1 MKAVAKRLSA
11 AALTAAVLTSV
22 VGVQAASASADA
34 GAGVPGGARVVAP
47 AEVAAA
53 PSSDW
58 TFYAAFATAGACWA
72 KAAAYKNEYWWVDA
86 TTCVYNAAQNSW
98 FMFYES

>member
-1 MKAVAKRLSA
+1 MKTVAKRLSA
-11 AALTAAVLTSV
+11 AALVAAVLTPV
-22 VGVQAASASADA
+22 AGVQAASASAPEA
-34 GAGVPGGARVVAP
+34 VRPAVASAP
-47 AEVAAA
+47 AA
-53 PSSDW
+53 PSDW

>member
-1 MKAVAKRLSA
+1 MKSVAKRLSTA
-11 AALTAAVLTSV
+11 TLMVALLTST
-22 VGVQAASASADA
+22 VGVQT
-34 GAGVPGGARVVAP
+34 
-47 AEVAAA
+47 AAA
-53 PSSDW
+53 NAPEAVRSKAVTQVQDGTGW

-72 KAAAYKNEYWWVDA
+72 KAASYKNEYWWVDA

>member
-1 MKAVAKRLSA
+1 MKSVAERLSTA
-11 AALTAAVLTSV
+11 TLMVALLTPA
-22 VGVQAASASADA
+22 VGVQAAAASTPEA
-34 GAGVPGGARVVAP
+34 GRSVPVAKVVKDP
-47 AEVAAA
+47 GTE
-53 PSSDW
+53 W

>member
-1 MKAVAKRLSA
+1 MKSVAKRLSA
-11 AALTAAVLTSV
+11 ATLMVALLTSM
-22 VGVQAASASADA
+22 VGVRTA
-34 GAGVPGGARVVAP
+34 GASTPEVSRSESIARVRD
-47 AEVAAA
+47 
-53 PSSDW
+53 SSTGW

-86 TTCVYNAAQNSW
+86 TTCVYNAAQKSW

>member
-1 MKAVAKRLSA
+1 MKSVAKRLSA
-11 AALTAAVLTSV
+11 ATLMVALLTSV
-22 VGVQAASASADA
+22 VGVQTAEASTPEA
-34 GAGVPGGARVVAP
+34 GRSGSIAKVRAPGT
-47 AEVAAA
+47 E
-53 PSSDW
+53 W

>member
-1 MKAVAKRLSA
+1 MKSVARRVSA
-11 AALTAAVLTSV
+11 ATLMVALLTSV
-22 VGVQAASASADA
+22 VSVQTA
-34 GAGVPGGARVVAP
+34 GASTPGAVRSESIAQVRDPGTG
-47 AEVAAA
+47 
-53 PSSDW
+53 W

-86 TTCVYNAAQNSW
+86 TTCVFNSAQNSW